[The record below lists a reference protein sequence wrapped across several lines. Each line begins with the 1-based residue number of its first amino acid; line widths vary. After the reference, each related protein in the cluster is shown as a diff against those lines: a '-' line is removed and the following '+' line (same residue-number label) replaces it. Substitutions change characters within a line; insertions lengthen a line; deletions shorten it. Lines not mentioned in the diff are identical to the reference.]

1 MKRRK
6 IARKIGK
13 HEKRNESAAI
23 RPAFEQK
30 PVLAPAPQL
39 EERSFSKT
47 KKYDEELKRFIK
59 KRMTKIR
66 VVGCGGAGNNTVTR
80 MMQVGIVGAKTI
92 AINTDAQH
100 LAHNTVADMKI
111 LIGKQ
116 VAKGLGAGKN
126 PKIGAEAAR
135 ESKDEIREA
144 LKGSDMVF
152 ICAGMGG
159 GTGTLSSSIVADIA
173 KKDGAL
179 TVAVV
184 TTPFAME
191 GKRIYENAMEGL
203 QSLEAVVDTLIII
216 PNDRL
221 LELMPDMNLSS
232 AFKIA
237 DEILVNAVKGMAELV
252 TKPGLVNVDFADV
265 KAVMAAGGLS
275 LIGMGVSESE
285 SRAVES
291 VNMALSNPLITVDVE
306 GATGALVN
314 IMGGSD
320 MTIREAHQIVET
332 VCKKLSPD
340 AKIIWGAKIEKEL
353 NKSIKTLVVVTGV
366 KSNQPSSAGKPWT
379 KEKRKDIEKILG
391 VEFVE

>member
-1 MKRRK
+1 
-6 IARKIGK
+6 
-13 HEKRNESAAI
+13 
-23 RPAFEQK
+23 
-30 PVLAPAPQL
+30 
-39 EERSFSKT
+39 
-47 KKYDEELKRFIK
+47 
-59 KRMTKIR
+59 
-66 VVGCGGAGNNTVTR
+66 
-80 MMQVGIVGAKTI
+80 
-92 AINTDAQH
+92 
-100 LAHNTVADMKI
+100 
-111 LIGKQ
+111 
-116 VAKGLGAGKN
+116 
-126 PKIGAEAAR
+126 
-135 ESKDEIREA
+135 
-144 LKGSDMVF
+144 MVF

-179 TVAVV
+179 TIAVV

-237 DEILVNAVKGMAELV
+237 DEILVNAVKGMTELV

-275 LIGMGVSESE
+275 LIGMGESETE
-285 SRAVES
+285 SRAIES

-340 AKIIWGAKIEKEL
+340 AKIIWGAKIAKEL

-366 KSNQPSSAGKPWT
+366 KPNQPSSAGKPWT